1 MEQCDFSSCITQF
14 IALDWK
20 NLFVWCAINWM
31 FSSVFKLLSEAKIL
45 ITTGRFSRIYSN
57 ERIYINLLVRS
68 FKNNGVGIGYL

>member
-1 MEQCDFSSCITQF
+1 
-14 IALDWK
+14 
-20 NLFVWCAINWM
+20 M